1 MFVADPRDQ
10 RITELESLLKAA
22 LEKIVALEAEV
33 ADLKARLGQNSRNSS
48 KPPSSDPPGMGERP
62 KKPGTGRKPGGQPG
76 HAKKERALLPLE
88 QVSKV
93 VELVP
98 EQCGGCGEALQGRDE
113 SPRRQQVVEMPP
125 IIPEVTEYRIHEL
138 ECSCGA
144 VTRGKLP
151 PEGRHVFGVR
161 LSALACLLMGQYRL
175 SKRLVQRQLSDVLG
189 VKLSLGM
196 VPKLGAEM
204 ACALEGPTT
213 EAEAYVR
220 SQDSVHADET
230 GWYEGQEKGRKK
242 RAWLWTFATPLVVA
256 FRISLSRGGEVARL
270 VLGKNFTSFLI
281 TDRWG
286 GYNWHD
292 VALRQLCWS
301 HLTRDFQGFID
312 RGGEG
317 GRIGELL
324 MRQRHRMFRLWHRV
338 RDGTLPREDFERRMK
353 PVELEVGRLLREAQM
368 CAESK
373 TAGMAEEILKLE
385 PALWT
390 FVQIPQVHPT
400 NNFAER
406 CVRHGVLY
414 RKVSL
419 GTQSSQGSRFVER
432 ILTVVT
438 TLNLQK
444 RNLLE
449 FLALSLRAHRLGEH
463 APSLLPHVE
472 ETPQLA
478 LAA

>member
-1 MFVADPRDQ
+1 VTR
-10 RITELESLLKAA
+10 
-22 LEKIVALEAEV
+22 EV
-33 ADLKARLGQNSRNSS
+33 KRR
-48 KPPSSDPPGMGERP
+48 
-62 KKPGTGRKPGGQPG
+62 GTGRKPGGQPG
-76 HAKKERALLPLE
+76 HAKKERALLPVE
-88 QVSKV
+88 QVSKM
-93 VELVP
+93 VELIP
-98 EQCGGCGEALQGRDE
+98 TECGICGEALKGRDE
-113 SPRRQQVVEMPP
+113 SPRRRQVVELPP
-125 IIPEVTEYRIHEL
+125 IVPEVTEYRCHAL
-138 ECSCGA
+138 ACRCGA
-144 VTRGKLP
+144 VTRGELP
-151 PEGRHVFGVR
+151 AEARRTFGVR

-189 VKLSLGM
+189 VTLSLGM

-204 ACALEGPTT
+204 AQALEGPTA

-220 SQDSVHADET
+220 SADSVHADET
-230 GWYEGQEKGRKK
+230 GWYEGCENGRKK
-242 RAWLWTFATPLVVA
+242 RGWLWTFAVPLVVV
-256 FRISLSRGGEVARL
+256 FRIALSRGGEVARA
-270 VLGKNFTSFLI
+270 VLGKDFTAFL
-281 TDRWG
+281 TSDRWG

-338 RDGTLPREDFERRMK
+338 RDGTLSRESFERRMK
-353 PVELEVGRLLREAQM
+353 PVERGVGRLLREAQGR
-368 CAESK
+368 AEPK

-390 FVQIPQVHPT
+390 FVQMPQVHPT

-419 GTQSSQGSRFVER
+419 GTQSPQGSRFVER
-432 ILTVVT
+432 ILTAVIS
-438 TLNLQK
+438 LNLQK
-444 RNLLE
+444 RNVLE
-449 FLALSLRAHRLGEH
+449 FLADALRAHRLGGN
-463 APSLLPHVE
+463 APSLLPSSA
-472 ETPQLA
+472 PALA